1 MTILR
6 IAASVAFAYI
16 AGNSGLS
23 ETKPDFSG
31 HWVLNKPKSKEY
43 SPSMFKRRSM
53 EVSQKD
59 PGLDIDIRDEEP
71 DGREFRAYLSLK
83 TNGEAALAM
92 LGSRQRAVG
101 RWEDSKLVIRWNL
114 DGTAANSSDL
124 SGRQGATPPFT
135 WTWTLSPSG
144 KTLINQ
150 IHVYAETGDIL
161 ERLVYDKAP

>member
-6 IAASVAFAYI
+6 IAASVAFAYT
-16 AGNSGLS
+16 AGNWGLS
-23 ETKPDFSG
+23 ETRPDFSG
-31 HWVLNKPKSKEY
+31 HWVLNKAQSKEY

-71 DGREFRAYLSLK
+71 DGREFRAYLNLK
-83 TNGEAALAM
+83 TNGEAAVAM
-92 LGSRQRAVG
+92 LGSRQRAVV
-101 RWEDSKLVIRWNL
+101 RWENSKLVILWNL
-114 DGTAANSSDL
+114 DGAAANYSGSP
-124 SGRQGATPPFT
+124 GRQGATPPFT

-150 IHVYAETGDIL
+150 IHVYAQTGDIL
-161 ERLVYDKAP
+161 ERLAYDKAP

>member
-1 MTILR
+1 MR
-6 IAASVAFAYI
+6 IFGIIVSIVFAYTVGHTGF
-16 AGNSGLS
+16 AQPR
-23 ETKPDFSG
+23 PDFSG
-31 HWVLNKPKSKEY
+31 HWVLNKTKSKEY

-59 PGLDIDIRDEEP
+59 PTLDIDIRDEEP
-71 DGREFRAYLSLK
+71 DGREFRAYLNLK
-83 TNGEAALAM
+83 TDGAPAVAM
-92 LGSRQRAVG
+92 LGSPQRAVV

-114 DGTAANSSDL
+114 DGTTANPSGS
-124 SGRQGATPPFT
+124 SGRQGARPPFT

-150 IHVYAETGDIL
+150 IHVYSETGDIL

>member
-6 IAASVAFAYI
+6 ITATVVLLYTV
-16 AGNSGLS
+16 GTSGHS
-23 ETKPDFSG
+23 ETRPDFAG
-31 HWVLNKPKSKEY
+31 HWVLNKAKSKEY

-71 DGREFRAYLSLK
+71 DGREFRAYLNLK
-83 TNGEAALAM
+83 TNGETAVAI
-92 LGSRQRAVG
+92 LGSPQRAVV

-114 DGTAANSSDL
+114 DGTAVNSSGS

-135 WTWTLSPSG
+135 WTWTLTASG

-150 IHVYAETGDIL
+150 IHVYSETGDII
-161 ERLVYDKAP
+161 ERLVYDKVP